1 MNRREFIMLLG
12 GAAAAW
18 PLAARAQQ
26 GGRMR
31 RVGVLQNLASDDPA
45 ERRTAAEQSDHWK
58 RTLLRARSER
68 PRRSRAAEQR
78 DELAPGAHSI
88 TSSARCCSCVDTSR
102 PSALAVFILITN
114 SNLTGAWTGSS
125 FGFAPLKM
133 RSA

>member
-1 MNRREFIMLLG
+1 MAKLIGDVAPFDVTEVVHPAHEFLAEGIVVRGSRPDVPDTRRLARLL
-12 GAAAAW
+12 
-18 PLAARAQQ
+18 
-26 GGRMR
+26 
-31 RVGVLQNLASDDPA
+31 
-45 ERRTAAEQSDHWK
+45 
-58 RTLLRARSER
+58 R
-68 PRRSRAAEQR
+68 PRRQRPRRRRAAEQR